1 MHPSPACYATLMK
14 HILIILAGLAPAA
27 VSADPAAI
35 VDATARQGAGGWT
48 VSVTLRHADT
58 GCDRYA
64 DWWEVITPGGELVYR
79 RILRHSHVTEQPF
92 TRSQSGI
99 AIPEGTVQVMIR
111 ARTLTDGWSRD
122 TMALPLP

>member
-58 GCDRYA
+58 GWEDYA
-64 DWWEVITPGGELVYR
+64 
-79 RILRHSHVTEQPF
+79 HVTEQPF

-99 AIPEGTVQVMIR
+99 AIPEGTVQAMIR